1 VAGEVLHRF
10 AQWLYDFRLPTQVR
24 GILPVRLRIALSRS
38 RYVVTNP
45 VVIRR
50 YLESH
55 PIRRLHIG
63 CGENLLPGWLNTDL
77 FPVKGALFLDASKQ
91 LPFPARTLDYIFSEH
106 LIEHLEYQDGVRL
119 VQECHRVLKPE
130 GRLRIATP
138 DLRFL
143 IELHAENKTELQQR
157 YIRWAVDTFL
167 PSMDGYM
174 DTFVINNF
182 FTDWG
187 HKFIYDEKT
196 LRRVF
201 ENAGFVDIARFEV
214 GQSADESL
222 RGIEWH
228 GRKIGDE
235 FNALET
241 MVLEGM
247 KLGARSS

>member
-1 VAGEVLHRF
+1 MFHRF
-10 AQWLYDFRLPTQVR
+10 AQWLYDFRLPIQVR
-24 GILPVRLRIALSRS
+24 GILPVRLRIALSRR
-38 RYVVTNP
+38 RYAATNP

-50 YLESH
+50 YLESN

-91 LPFPARTLDYIFSEH
+91 LPFNASTLDYIFSEH
-106 LIEHLEYQDGVRL
+106 LIEHLECQNGVPL
-119 VQECHRVLKPE
+119 LQECHRVLKPG

-143 IELHAENKTELQQR
+143 IELYAENKTEAQQR

-167 PSMDGYM
+167 PGMDGYL

-196 LRRVF
+196 LRRML
-201 ENAGFVDIARFEV
+201 ENAGFVDIARFDV
-214 GQSADESL
+214 GQSADGNL
-222 RGIEWH
+222 RGIEGH

-235 FNALET
+235 FNRMEA
-241 MVLEGM
+241 MVLEGT
-247 KLGARSS
+247 K